1 MAMAHSRQIVTAIS
15 INRPTPGATS
25 FAIMFGLESTARA
38 SLATVIPLQAYAILS
53 DARDVSILFLA
64 VAGAGLAASFAIPLL
79 VRHIGRRWVYPLGGA
94 CLVLCAA
101 ALATGTPA
109 SLVIGMLARVFGAAC
124 LNITLSL
131 YIMDYIQKRD
141 LVRSE
146 PRKFLFSAGAWT
158 VGPSL
163 GIFLQTQLGGWSAY
177 AFSGLFSLLLL
188 ANFWRMRLRDDPTV
202 ARATKSP
209 SNPVASIGRFT
220 RQPRLRLAWAIA
232 FARTCWWGIFLNYLP
247 LFIVS
252 AGVDSQIG
260 ALMVSCGNAMLFL
273 TPLWGRVGAR
283 FGVRTTIMGGFAVAG
298 GAAILSWL
306 TASWPLFAGV
316 LMVLGALGATCL
328 DALGT
333 IPFLRAVHPFERP
346 EMVAVYRTNQDT
358 ADFVSNAALSI
369 FLSFFALPIV
379 FLAAAVVTLSLAA
392 VSHHL
397 PRSM

>member
-1 MAMAHSRQIVTAIS
+1 
-15 INRPTPGATS
+15 
-25 FAIMFGLESTARA
+25 MFGLESMARA
-38 SLATVIPLQAYAILS
+38 SLATVIPLQAFAILR
-53 DARDVSILFLA
+53 DAREVSTLFLA

-79 VRHIGRRWVYPLGGA
+79 IRHIGRRWVYPLGGT
-94 CLVLCAA
+94 CLLLCAA
-101 ALATGTPA
+101 ALATGTLE
-109 SLVIGMLARVFGAAC
+109 SLVIGMLARVFGTAC
-124 LNITLSL
+124 LNITFSL
-131 YIMDYIQKRD
+131 YIMDYIHKRD

-146 PRKFLFSAGAWT
+146 PRKFLFSAGAWAA
-158 VGPSL
+158 GPSL
-163 GIFLQTQLGGWSAY
+163 GVFLQTQLGAWSAY
-177 AFSGLFSLLLL
+177 TFSGLFALLLL
-188 ANFWRMRLRDDPTV
+188 INFWRMRLRDDPAV
-202 ARATKSP
+202 ARATKP
-209 SNPVASIGRFT
+209 PANPVASIGRFA

-252 AGVDSQIG
+252 AGLDPQIG

-283 FGVRTTIMGGFAVAG
+283 LGVRTSIVGGFAVAG
-298 GAAILSWL
+298 GAAILCWL
-306 TASWPLFAGV
+306 TSSWPLLAGI

-346 EMVAVYRTNQDT
+346 EMVTVYRTNQDS

-379 FLAAAVVTLSLAA
+379 FLAASAMTLSLAV
-392 VSHHL
+392 VSRHL